1 MRNTGSWIA
10 FLTMLFALVGLCGLF
25 ASFATSVPLERGM
38 ARSALLDRVL
48 VESAAADGAARL
60 ERLRPALG
68 GLATAVLDGPGALPE
83 RVAAARAVVLD
94 EQRREE
100 ASVAYRIRLM
110 LGVVTVIAAV
120 LGGGILSIVGRG
132 AAQAALDVA
141 SQRDPSAG

>member
-1 MRNTGSWIA
+1 
-10 FLTMLFALVGLCGLF
+10 
-25 ASFATSVPLERGM
+25 
-38 ARSALLDRVL
+38 LLDRVL